1 VSFVRACFGLKRALV
16 SEGEVWLKHR
26 VLESREQRI
35 VAGVLSSWTNLRV
48 NMMTP
53 EQQLEYLTDGVDTV
67 LPEGELLERLRLDR
81 PLRAKLGVDP
91 TAPDVTLGWAVVFE
105 RLRRF
110 QECGHTA
117 VLIIGD
123 FTAQV
128 GDPSGKSETRRR
140 LDAAEV
146 GGYVSGVVDTIKELL
161 LPENLE
167 IRHNSEWLGAMDMH
181 DVLEL
186 TSRFTI
192 SRIMDREDFSNR
204 WEAHEP
210 ISMIEFMYPLLQAM
224 DSVAIE
230 ADIELGGSDQLFN
243 NLVGRDLQERKG
255 QRGQMVMT
263 VPLLVGTDG
272 AKKMSQSL
280 GNYVSVKDAP
290 EEMFGKTMSI
300 PDHLMEQ
307 WFRLAAYRP
316 GLEVDEI
323 MTGLQD
329 GSLHPGEMKRQL
341 ARDIVTRYWD
351 DSAAGVA
358 EEHFNRVFRQHDV
371 PDDIPEF
378 QLRDDDPIWVPA
390 MLQAAGL
397 VASNSEGRRMLSQG
411 AVKLDGTK
419 LEDENQSRGDLVN
432 AVVQVGKRR
441 FVRLVG

>member
-1 VSFVRACFGLKRALV
+1 
-16 SEGEVWLKHR
+16 
-26 VLESREQRI
+26 
-35 VAGVLSSWTNLRV
+35 
-48 NMMTP
+48 MMTP
-53 EQQLEYLTDGVDTV
+53 EQQFEFLTDGVDAM

-140 LDAAEV
+140 LGAEEV
-146 GGYVSGVVDTIKELL
+146 GDYVSGVVDTIKELL
-161 LPENLE
+161 LPDNLE

-181 DVLEL
+181 DVLDL

-192 SRIMDREDFSNR
+192 SRIMDREDFSSR

-224 DSVAIE
+224 DSVAVE

-243 NLVGRDLQERKG
+243 NLVGRDLQERSG
-255 QRGQMVMT
+255 QLGQMVMT

-272 AKKMSQSL
+272 VKKMSQSL
-280 GNYVSVKDAP
+280 GNYISVKDAP
-290 EEMFGKTMSI
+290 DQIFGKTMSI
-300 PDHLMEQ
+300 PDGLMEQ

-316 GLEVDEI
+316 APEVDKI
-323 MTGLQD
+323 VTGLRD
-329 GSLHPGEMKRQL
+329 GSLHPGETKRQL
-341 ARDIVTRYWD
+341 ARDIVARYWGD
-351 DSAAGVA
+351 AAAVDA
-358 EEHFNRVFRQHDV
+358 EAHFDRVFREHDA
-371 PDDIPEF
+371 PNDIPEF
-378 QLRDDDPIWVPA
+378 ELPA
-390 MLQAAGL
+390 EPTVWLPALLHAAGL
-397 VASNSEGRRMLSQG
+397 VTSNSDGRRMLSQG
-411 AVKLDGTK
+411 AVKLDGSK
-419 LEDENQSRGDLVN
+419 LSEDSKTRADLIG
-432 AVVQVGKRR
+432 AVLQVGKRR
-441 FVRLVG
+441 FVRLVD